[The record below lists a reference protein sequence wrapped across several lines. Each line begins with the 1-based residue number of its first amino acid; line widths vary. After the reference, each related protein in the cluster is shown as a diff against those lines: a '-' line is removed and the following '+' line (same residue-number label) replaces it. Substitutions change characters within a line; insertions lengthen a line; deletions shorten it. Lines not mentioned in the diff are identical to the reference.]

1 MTCPRTVAL
10 GAYVL
15 GALEREERARL
26 EAHLGTCA
34 ICREELE
41 RLAPLPGLLSRLTLD
56 EAQMLDTAEPLPA
69 ELDPRG
75 FDPADADPAGPQ
87 PAESR
92 PPAGAFP
99 PEHPVSAPPRA
110 GARTPDPASSAAP
123 LERALFEVARER
135 RRSRLM
141 RAVGAAAAA
150 LVLAAAVVTGG
161 HLLGGGDGGGGPA
174 PLTAAASDVRTGVHG
189 AAELTP
195 EPWGTRVA
203 LRLAGVRPGQ
213 RCRLVARSVGGRS
226 EVAATWRAGYLGTAE
241 VPGAVAIPAGRLT
254 SLDVVTPGDRVLV
267 RMPVT
272 RR

>member
-1 MTCPRTVAL
+1 MTCPRTTAL

-15 GALEREERARL
+15 GALEREERAGL
-26 EAHLGTCA
+26 EAHLETCDV
-34 ICREELE
+34 CREELD

-56 EAQMLDTAEPLPA
+56 EAEVLETAEP
-69 ELDPRG
+69 
-75 FDPADADPAGPQ
+75 
-87 PAESR
+87 ESSAASL
-92 PPAGAFP
+92 AGAP
-99 PEHPVSAPPRA
+99 RPEPAA
-110 GARTPDPASSAAP
+110 GVDPLTERLPEESSAEPLARGPRPEPAHSTAP
-123 LERALFEVARER
+123 LERALFEVGRER

-141 RAVGAAAAA
+141 RAVAVAAAA

-161 HLLGGGDGGGGPA
+161 QLLGGGDGGGGPA
-174 PLTAAASDVRTGVHG
+174 PLTAAASDLRTGVHG

-195 EPWGTRVA
+195 EPWGTRVE

-213 RCRLVARSVGGRS
+213 HCRLVARSAGGRS

-241 VPGAVAIPAGRLT
+241 VPGAVAIPAERLT

>member
-1 MTCPRTVAL
+1 MTCHRTTAL

-26 EAHLGTCA
+26 EAHLEACGV
-34 ICREELE
+34 CREELD

-56 EAQMLDTAEPLPA
+56 EAEVLATAGPGPAAGAAEGPFAEPPA
-69 ELDPRG
+69 EDP
-75 FDPADADPAGPQ
+75 F
-87 PAESR
+87 AE
-92 PPAGAFP
+92 PPAAAL
-99 PEHPVSAPPRA
+99 V
-110 GARTPDPASSAAP
+110 PASSTAP

-141 RAVGAAAAA
+141 RAVVAAAAA

-161 HLLGGGDGGGGPA
+161 QLLGGGDGEGGPA
-174 PLTAAASDVRTGVHG
+174 PLTAAASDLRTGVHG

-195 EPWGTRVA
+195 EPWGTSVE

-213 RCRLVARSVGGRS
+213 RCRLVARSAGGRS

-241 VPGAVAIPAGRLT
+241 VPGAVAIPAERLT